1 MKANLD
7 YSAYSNN
14 LEKATI
20 PMTTDTHDLQLITQ
34 VNTLDDGT
42 VEKKFSLSVVDK
54 LTNEQINILLSSDE
68 VRQFIA
74 LVTVFLK
81 QIG

>member
-20 PMTTDTHDLQLITQ
+20 PMTTDTHDLQLRTEL
-34 VNTLDDGT
+34 NTLPDGT
-42 VEKKFSLSVVDK
+42 VEKKFNLGVVDK
-54 LTNEQINILLSSDE
+54 TTNDQINVLLSSDE